1 MKTDKTYVMDYVEAR
16 TGEEFTVPEE
26 ARDVS
31 VEYRETDAGR
41 KYVRVS
47 WLYPVGWDSVQ

>member
-1 MKTDKTYVMDYVEAR
+1 MKTGKTYVMGCVEAR

-26 ARDVS
+26 ARDVN
-31 VEYRETDAGR
+31 VEYRETDTGQ

-47 WLYPVGWDSVQ
+47 WLYPVGWDSVR